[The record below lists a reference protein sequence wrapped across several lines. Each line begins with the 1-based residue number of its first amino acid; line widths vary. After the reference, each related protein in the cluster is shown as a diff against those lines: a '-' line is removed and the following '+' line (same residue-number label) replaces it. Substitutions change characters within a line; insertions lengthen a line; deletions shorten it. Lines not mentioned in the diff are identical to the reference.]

1 MPAKPSLSA
10 LAAEWNNL
18 LLYYSCL
25 VTAEMNHRKQMH
37 IKYMQHYAL
46 CENRSYSLFDMKE
59 SRFVAHFSA
68 YEHRLANPMIRM
80 NDPDNWKNLYR
91 HCNKKDMYHYMESVI
106 LYFETLMSLSLEQ
119 RHKLVMY
126 TLHWLENKNKQHD
139 LYLIRVKVIEVDDL
153 GIPWLIMVQS
163 ELLYGFKP
171 KEFYPNRQLLL
182 VNEYSNR
189 VEKRFLNGNKPK
201 LRETQLELLILL
213 NKNLNLGSLPDILK
227 IKLSGLKSRFTRLF
241 PKLNSSNQYQA
252 IIMANYLRLLD

>member
-1 MPAKPSLSA
+1 
-10 LAAEWNNL
+10 
-18 LLYYSCL
+18 
-25 VTAEMNHRKQMH
+25 MNHRKQMH

-119 RHKLVMY
+119 HHKLVMY

-153 GIPWLIMVQS
+153 GIPWFIMVQS